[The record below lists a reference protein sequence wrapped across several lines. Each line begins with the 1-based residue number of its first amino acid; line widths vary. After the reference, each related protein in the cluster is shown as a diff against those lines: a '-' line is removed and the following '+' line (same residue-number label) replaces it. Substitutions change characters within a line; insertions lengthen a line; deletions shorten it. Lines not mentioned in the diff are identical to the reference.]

1 MWWTRAARARCAVI
15 GAGSGTLRE
24 SELVDAH
31 DELPALTNDEVLAL
45 QLRQVL
51 GDSGP
56 RSPDEIGNVL
66 VAERCFQKRAAR
78 LFDSEIGSQFKQG
91 NGNAFMKIEVQ
102 EAGAAQQQPVALL
115 QIVLMKCLEGRFGAM
130 CRKTFESA
138 PAQTADSA
146 IIVSLHRKSNRPNGS
161 KGNSGIGPGG
171 SREMVTRSP
180 QAFWQVMR
188 AMPFNRM

>member
-1 MWWTRAARARCAVI
+1 
-15 GAGSGTLRE
+15 
-24 SELVDAH
+24 
-31 DELPALTNDEVLAL
+31 
-45 QLRQVL
+45 VL

-78 LFDSEIGSQFKQG
+78 LCDSEIGSQFKQG

-130 CRKTFESA
+130 CRDTFESA

-146 IIVSLHRKSNRPNGS
+146 IIVSLASETEPAEMAVKETRGSDRAEAGRWSPALRRRSRK
-161 KGNSGIGPGG
+161 
-171 SREMVTRSP
+171 
-180 QAFWQVMR
+180 
-188 AMPFNRM
+188 